1 MENEKEIIIT
11 KKHNVLYRVFIST
24 KTSVILFGCLLIFF
38 LIGSILPYHG
48 DYNNITVKG
57 FLFKVIKALDLLNVY
72 SGPWFLTA
80 AALFLANISVCSYH
94 RLRCIIRGHRP
105 KTLSVR
111 SISAHRDVLRF
122 SFSAPVDDVVNK
134 LHHFFR
140 PRLFR
145 RIPVKTKDENTIG
158 GFYEKGILHPNYLSL
173 IFHFS
178 VVLILVGCVI
188 TFLFAFEGEVT
199 IFDDK
204 PVEIATISDKT
215 TWHKLFGGKQ
225 SASGGF
231 VVPDNEKFEVGLKK
245 FETKYTYRPRVKNFP
260 MKGFAQRTKEIVKQA
275 NLTLYSKEDSYYP
288 IEYSSQLKICD
299 PSTTSPQKCWDVFT
313 KVNLPLRYRGI
324 TFYQSAYDYRF
335 DLLANG
341 EKVEISEEGKFKLPG
356 IDGEFEKG
364 EIVSGK
370 FVERDDSISPIQPFV
385 KVGYTPSDKDEN
397 ALKETFKLLE
407 GIEQDIK
414 GANVKV
420 ENFRAG
426 TVLSYRHDPGLK
438 PLWVGAPIL
447 FFAMLFRAWGCWYR
461 VSYVVEKTA
470 VGAGFKPAPT
480 NLYLHIHR
488 TGIWGNEEGILRKLE
503 RALGSSYGAGKRAE
517 DSETIYPVGRP
528 L

>member
-1 MENEKEIIIT
+1 MENEIT
-11 KKHNVLYRVFIST
+11 TAKKHNVLYRIFISN
-24 KTSVILFGCLLIFF
+24 KTSVILFGCLLFFF

-72 SGPWFLTA
+72 SGPWFLTV
-80 AALFLANISVCSYH
+80 AALFLANVFVCSYH
-94 RLRCIIRGHRP
+94 RLRFIIRGHRP
-105 KTLSVR
+105 QTLSIR
-111 SISAHRDVLRF
+111 SISAHRNAVRF
-122 SFSAPVDDVVNK
+122 SLPLPVDDAVNK
-134 LHHFFR
+134 LRHFFR

-145 RIPVKTKDENTIG
+145 RIPVKTSDENTIG
-158 GFYEKGILHPNYLSL
+158 GFYEKGILHPIYLSL
-173 IFHFS
+173 IYHFS

-215 TWHKLFGGKQ
+215 TWHNLFRPSQVGE
-225 SASGGF
+225 SF
-231 VVPDNEKFEVGLKK
+231 VVPDNKKFEVGLKK
-245 FETKYTYRPRVKNFP
+245 FEIKYTHRPRVKNFP
-260 MKGFAQRTKEIVKQA
+260 MKGFAQRTKEIVKKDSF
-275 NLTLYSKEDSYYP
+275 TVYSKEDSYYP

-299 PSTTSPQKCWDVFT
+299 PSTSSPQKCRDVFI

-341 EKVEISEEGKFKLPG
+341 ENVEISKEGKFKLPG
-356 IDGEFEKG
+356 IDGEFDKG
-364 EIVSGK
+364 EIISGK
-370 FVERDDSISPIQPFV
+370 FVGRDGTTSSIQPFV
-385 KVGYTPSDKDEN
+385 KVSYTPPDPPQADEK
-397 ALKETFKLLE
+397 ARKEEFKILE
-407 GIEQDIK
+407 GVEQEIK
-414 GANVKV
+414 GAKVKV
-420 ENFRAG
+420 ENLRAG

-447 FFAMLFRAWGCWYR
+447 FFAMLFRAWGRWYR
-461 VSYVVEKTA
+461 VSYVIEKTRE
-470 VGAGFKPAPT
+470 GA

-488 TGIWGNEEGILRKLE
+488 TGIWGNEERILKKLE
-503 RALGSSYGAGKRAE
+503 NAIAGYRAE
-517 DSETIYPVGRP
+517 NSETIYPIGKP